1 MSQNPEMIIEKTN
14 KFNSINEKHLHGK
27 NHHKWSRR
35 QLKIEKN
42 IFNIHHCK
50 ELISLIYKEQVKIQ
64 EKETEKKKSMGK
76 MGKRFEQTI
85 YKMTLKWPLNT

>member
-14 KFNSINEKHLHGK
+14 KFDSINEKHLHGK
-27 NHHKWSRR
+27 NHHNWGQR
-35 QLKIEKN
+35 QPKTEKN

-64 EKETEKKKSMGK
+64 EKEIDQKSMGK
-76 MGKRFEQTI
+76 MGKRYEQTI
-85 YKMTLKWPLNT
+85 HKMTQKWPLNT